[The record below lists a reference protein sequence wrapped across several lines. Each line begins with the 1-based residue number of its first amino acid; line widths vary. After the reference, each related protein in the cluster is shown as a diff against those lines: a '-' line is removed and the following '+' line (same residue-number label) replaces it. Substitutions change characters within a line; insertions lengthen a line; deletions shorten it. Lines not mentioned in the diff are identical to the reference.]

1 METFILNEDIKVFT
15 MTAESFPE
23 GILESHQKLHAIV
36 PFSTDRR
43 YFGVSRPENSVITY
57 KAAAE
62 ELEGEEGKYEL
73 DPLIIKKGRYI
84 SLVISGYMKDEQAIA
99 KAFEKLLEYPD
110 IDPDG
115 YCVEWYI
122 SDDDVRCMI
131 RLED

>member
-1 METFILNEDIKVFT
+1 METFILEEDIKVFT
-15 MTAESFPE
+15 MSAQSFPD
-23 GILESHQKLHAIV
+23 GILEAHQKLHGIV
-36 PFSTDRR
+36 PFSTERR
-43 YFGVSRPENSVITY
+43 YFGISRPERGVITY

-62 ELEGEEGKYEL
+62 ELEGEKGKYEL

-110 IDPDG
+110 IDPNG

>member
-73 DPLIIKKGRYI
+73 DSLIIKKGRYI

-99 KAFEKLLEYPD
+99 KAFEKLLAYPD

>member
-73 DPLIIKKGRYI
+73 DSLIIKKGRYI
-84 SLVISGYMKDEQAIA
+84 SLVISGYMKDEHAIA

>member
-73 DPLIIKKGRYI
+73 DSLIIKKGRYI

-110 IDPDG
+110 IDPNG